1 MLAPLLRISGGG
13 TVPLPSQTVDYG
25 LEAKLVPSL
34 EGGGSQDDALAG
46 IPIPIRIT
54 GPWDNLAYGVDW
66 QSVFRQMATDPERLR
81 NMPEDLQRAAK
92 GLGVDLPISKLP
104 GGDKLPDILK
114 AIPMAPK
121 QEESATP
128 ETPAEAPADL
138 KDTLKKFKG
147 LFSK

>member
-13 TVPLPSQTVDYG
+13 TVPLPPQTVDYG

-34 EGGGSQDDALAG
+34 EGGSSQDDALAG

-54 GPWDNLAYGVDW
+54 GPWDNLVYGVDW

-92 GLGVDLPISKLP
+92 GFGVDLPISKLP